1 MFITQV
7 ISLIFF
13 DKNVVADIY
22 EKLDTTS
29 SNEVQSLNSSPV
41 DNLILQDII
50 DSEIGYIHITAMLK
64 D

>member
-50 DSEIGYIHITAMLK
+50 DSEIGNIHIPAMLK

>member
-7 ISLIFF
+7 ISFIFF

-22 EKLDTTS
+22 EKLYTTS

-50 DSEIGYIHITAMLK
+50 DSEIGYIHIPAMLK